1 MFTRI
6 VKFIGLVSILSAP
19 TVAEFGIP
27 QKRGGSFEEQ
37 NEMAKQQ
44 MAGNGMA
51 DYANMDPDEL
61 MKMIEDTMADPAM
74 KEYVDGLGAGM
85 GDALNQLGKM
95 SPEEIQEQMQ
105 ANLKAMQS
113 PDMLNQ
119 VLENKE
125 QVLETLLAQGLLT
138 EAQVEEFKNDP
149 QKFQDTMGDAFD
161 EMQKMFKD
169 PDAMEAVTQVMKG
182 VTDIMTDPAKAMQT
196 ISKALGEELGDD
208 EKIEE
213 ARLQLLA
220 DPGSAGNPALASLF
234 ENEEMQEI
242 LKDPEK
248 WREQVRK
255 GQEMLG
261 NMGASDDST
270 GAGAGVG
277 EL

>member
-1 MFTRI
+1 
-6 VKFIGLVSILSAP
+6 
-19 TVAEFGIP
+19 
-27 QKRGGSFEEQ
+27 
-37 NEMAKQQ
+37 MAKQQ
-44 MAGNGMA
+44 MAGKGMA

-61 MKMIEDTMADPAM
+61 MKMIEDTISDPSM
-74 KEYVDGLGAGM
+74 KEYLDGLGEGM
-85 GDALNQLGKM
+85 GDVLEQLKKM

-119 VLENKE
+119 VLENKD

-138 EAQVEEFKNDP
+138 KDQVEEMKNDP
-149 QKFQDTMGDAFD
+149 QKFQETMGDAFD

-169 PDAMEAVTQVMKG
+169 PDAMEAVTQVMQG
-182 VTDIMTDPAKAMQT
+182 VSDIMTDPAKAMQK
-196 ISKALGEELGDD
+196 ISKALSEELGDD

-248 WREQVRK
+248 WREQVKK

-261 NMGASDDST
+261 NMGASDEST
-270 GAGAGVG
+270 GDGAGAGVG